1 MKVTHVNTYCTGGAA
16 KACRRI
22 VGALNGSGTDAKM
35 LVLYK
40 TNDDTDTIDFRDEYG
55 LIKNYQLKF
64 SNKWFVINHERNFG
78 NREELFS
85 SYKPVWKVEDHSSV
99 KNADVVHLHWVS
111 GFLNFPSFF
120 AANKKK
126 LVVTMHDYFPFSG
139 GYHYPNPYFESEK
152 FKQEVKANLELI
164 TKLYKGAN
172 IHFVGPSQ
180 YIIDRFIKVMG
191 TGFKTSVI
199 KNPVD
204 AKVFFKKDASELR
217 IKLGFAK
224 EDKVLMFVNEK
235 EGYKR
240 KGCELLI
247 QMLPEILK
255 MGYKI
260 ILAGE
265 RTSRIND
272 PAVKQI
278 GYINSDAELSE
289 YYNASDLFVCT
300 SLDDNLPNV
309 ISEAHCCG
317 TPVIAFAIGGI
328 PEMIEE
334 GKNGFLIPKFDT
346 QAYLNKLKEFL
357 KVNMNRNE
365 ISSKALSDYSSSVAA
380 KKYNEI
386 YLND

>member
-1 MKVTHVNTYCTGGAA
+1 MKVVHVNTYCTGGAA

-22 VGALNGSGTDAKM
+22 VGALNGSGTEAKM

-40 TNDDTDTIDFRDEYG
+40 TNDDADIIDFRDEYG
-55 LIKNYQLKF
+55 LIRNYQLKF
-64 SNKWFVINHERNFG
+64 ANKLFVMNHERKFG

-85 SYKPVWKVEDHSSV
+85 SYEPVWKVEDHSLI
-99 KNADVVHLHWVS
+99 KTADVVHLHWVS

-120 AANKKK
+120 NPTRKKI
-126 LVVTMHDYFPFSG
+126 VFTMHDYFPFSG
-139 GYHYPNPYFESEK
+139 GYHYPNPYLESEK

-164 TKLYKGAN
+164 TKLYKESK

-180 YIIDRFIKVMG
+180 YIIDRFTKVMG

-204 AKVFFKKDASELR
+204 SKVFFKKDASELR
-217 IKLGFAK
+217 SKLGLTK
-224 EDKVLMFVNEK
+224 EDKVLMFINEK

-240 KGCELLI
+240 KGCEILI

-265 RTSRIND
+265 RTTRIND

-278 GYINSDAELSE
+278 GYINSDAELSQC
-289 YYNASDLFVCT
+289 YNAADLFVCT

-309 ISEAHCCG
+309 ISESHCAG
-317 TPVIAFAIGGI
+317 TPVIAFATGGI

-346 QAYLNKLKEFL
+346 QKYLNTLKEFL
-357 KVNMNRNE
+357 KTDLNRNE
-365 ISSKALSDYSSSVAA
+365 ISSKALSVYSSSEAA
-380 KKYNEI
+380 KKYNDI
-386 YLND
+386 YLNG